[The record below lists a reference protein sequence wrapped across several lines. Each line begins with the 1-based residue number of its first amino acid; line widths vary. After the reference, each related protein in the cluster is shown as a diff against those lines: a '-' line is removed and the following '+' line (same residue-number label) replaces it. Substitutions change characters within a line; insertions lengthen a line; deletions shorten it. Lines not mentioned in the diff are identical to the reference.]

1 MAPAVAGRSPER
13 FEGIELQAHAV
24 ASARRHPRW
33 CGRQEDEHRAG
44 DEQHGGEPAHV
55 AAPLVPV
62 DDVERGDH
70 DRWHDEVR
78 VVDDRADDVV
88 PADAVGALV
97 EPVLQPHGRVVAEE
111 QEPVDVA
118 HRLDLDRHAD
128 AVGDAAALVV
138 RDPHEHEQPRVAG
151 ETQPVLPR
159 PADRGDDQEQ
169 HHREQDGDAI
179 DDDAALDEPPDVG
192 GAVGRDQAR
201 DGSTST
207 WSRPFPTASARA
219 RIGRR
224 LTLDPVLV
232 NLLRTRGRRSS
243 RERVSVGASASMG
256 GDDIG
261 RDVTRRSPVV
271 CFRSRVFPRHSR
283 SDSVGGGLRAPAA

>member
-24 ASARRHPRW
+24 AAARRHPRR
-33 CGRQEDEHRAG
+33 CSRQEDEHRAG
-44 DEQHGGEPAHV
+44 DEQHGGEPSHV

-70 DRWHDEVR
+70 DRRHDEVR

-97 EPVLQPHGRVVAEE
+97 EAVLQPHGRVVAEE
-111 QEPVDVA
+111 QEPVHVA

-159 PADRGDDQEQ
+159 PADGGDGQEQ

-192 GAVGRDQAR
+192 RAVCGDQR
-201 DGSTST
+201 ET
-207 WSRPFPTASARA
+207 
-219 RIGRR
+219 
-224 LTLDPVLV
+224 DPLPRGLVHPPQHPPAADHVLV
-232 NLLRTRGRRSS
+232 NFLRTRGREKFTRTGG
-243 RERVSVGASASMG
+243 VDVGRG
-256 GDDIG
+256 VGVDG
-261 RDVTRRSPVV
+261 RGRHRARRYPAFTCRLLQKPRAFPRRSP
-271 CFRSRVFPRHSR
+271 SR
-283 SDSVGGGLRAPAA
+283 SGAGGLQRRAA